1 MSAASYE
8 QLRCQ
13 QVNVSNSAAAFYEAR
28 KALIAY
34 RSVLQNNY
42 HAKEAQALMYACST
56 CIDKLQ
62 RMINGCNG
70 LKDQLI
76 YAERMEL

>member
-13 QVNVSNSAAAFYEAR
+13 QVNVSNAAAAFYEAR

-42 HAKEAQALMYACST
+42 HAKEAQALM
-56 CIDKLQ
+56 
-62 RMINGCNG
+62 
-70 LKDQLI
+70 
-76 YAERMEL
+76 